1 MSSTANVHSH
11 LFSPVKLGN
20 LELPNRIMISPMCQ
34 YSAVDGNATDWH
46 MAHLGSLAMSG
57 AGILFVEAT
66 AVEAE
71 GRITPGCLGLY
82 SDANEDALARVLR
95 ELRLTSKI
103 PVAIQLAHAGRKG
116 SSAVPWEGGLLI
128 PANAPGGWLPIAP
141 SAIPQRPEEPPPR
154 EMNATDLKH
163 VVDAFRHATRRALRL
178 GFQAIELHLAHGY
191 LLHEF
196 LSPLANQRSDDYGGA
211 LENRMRYPLEV
222 FAAVLHEVAGKIPV
236 GARLSATDWVDGGWD
251 LEQSIVLSKRLA
263 DLGCAFLDVSSA
275 GVSWQQKIAIGP
287 AYQTPFAE
295 RIKREVKI
303 PVITVGLIT
312 EPKLAEDII
321 AAGRADIVALARG
334 MLNDPR
340 WPWRAAVELGG
351 EVKAPP
357 QYWRSLPSG
366 TPRIFGDAK
375 VGQR

>member
-1 MSSTANVHSH
+1 MSSTTTTSH
-11 LFSPVKLGN
+11 LFSPVRLGG

-34 YSAVDGNATDWH
+34 YSAVDGSATDWH
-46 MAHLGSLAMSG
+46 MAHLGALAISG

-82 SDANEDALARVLR
+82 SDANENALARVLK
-95 ELRLTSKI
+95 ELRLTSDI

-154 EMNATDLKH
+154 EMNAADLKR
-163 VVDAFRHATRRALRL
+163 VVDAFRHAARRAVRL
-178 GFQAIELHLAHGY
+178 GFEAIELHLAHGY

-196 LSPLANQRSDDYGGA
+196 LSPLANQRRDDYGGP
-211 LENRMRYPLEV
+211 LDNRMRYPLEV
-222 FAAVLHEVAGKIPV
+222 FAAVMHEVAGRIPV
-236 GARLSATDWVDGGWD
+236 GARLSATDWLEGGWD
-251 LEQSIVLSKRLA
+251 LEQSVALCKRLEA
-263 DLGCAFLDVSSA
+263 LGCAFLDVSSG

-287 AYQTPFAE
+287 AYQAPFAE
-295 RIKREVKI
+295 SIKREVKI
-303 PVITVGLIT
+303 PVISVGLIT

-321 AAGRADIVALARG
+321 ASGKADIVALARG
-334 MLNDPR
+334 MLNNPR

-351 EVKAPP
+351 VVKAPP
-357 QYWRSLPSG
+357 QYWRCLPSG
-366 TPRIFGDAK
+366 TPRIFGDAP